1 MPHFGSKPVNE
12 ITGSDILNWENEL
25 IHTKT
30 SSGAALSQTYIRT
43 VCNQLSAILNHA
55 VRFYNLS
62 SNPMAKVGKI
72 GSKEGSEMQFWTKD
86 EYLRF
91 SNAIMDKPSSFT
103 AFEVLYWTGMREGE
117 LLALTPADLDLAKLR
132 LSITKSY
139 QRIKG
144 EDVITDP
151 KTRKSIRTID
161 IPQFLADEVA
171 EYIQQEDIGPARR
184 IFTITKHG
192 LYHEMERGSRLG
204 GIKRIRVHDIRHSHA
219 SLLIEMGFG
228 VLAIADRLGHESIDI
243 TYRYAHL
250 FPEKKSDLANRLEIE
265 GSERI

>member
-1 MPHFGSKPVNE
+1 MPYFGSKPVNE
-12 ITGSDILNWENEL
+12 ITGNDILNWENEL

-30 SSGAALSQTYIRT
+30 SSGAALSQTCIRT

-117 LLALTPADLDLAKLR
+117 LLAKLR

-192 LYHEMERGSRLG
+192 LYHEMERGSRMG

-219 SLLIEMGFG
+219 SLLIEMDFG

-250 FPEKKSDLANRLEIE
+250 FPEKKSDIANRLEIE